1 MEVERPHIQAGKT
14 AEEIIPSTDRRKL
27 EYILKNTRQN
37 RQESNS

>member
-1 MEVERPHIQAGKT
+1 MEVERLHIQAGKT
-14 AEEIIPSTDRRKL
+14 AEEIIASIDRRKL